1 MDTLIEQFWG
11 AGLIQFGRFEDV
23 PFKIQFELLPSYP
36 DIWSNLLDRLI
47 KLVDIT
53 RYERLLA
60 PADSLPLGTLLSY
73 SANIPL
79 VYSKGTGRDGV
90 YDLLGAY
97 DVGHPAL
104 FVSNVWAGTEKT
116 YPALIQKAGRVGLEL
131 DKALVIM
138 TYGDNHPSDTPIQ
151 SLFRFEDVVKT
162 LHDAHKLPIG
172 QMNAV
177 LEWIARYPKI

>member
-1 MDTLIEQFWG
+1 MDTLIEQFWR

-36 DIWSNLLDRLI
+36 DIWSNLLDRLM
-47 KLVDIT
+47 KLADIT
-53 RYERLLA
+53 QYERLLA
-60 PADSLPLGTLLSY
+60 PADSLPLGTVLSY
-73 SANIPL
+73 STNIPL
-79 VYSKGTGRDGV
+79 VYSKGTVREGV

-104 FVSNVWAGTEKT
+104 FVANVWAGGDKT

-138 TYGDNHPSDTPIQ
+138 TYGENHSSNMPIHT
-151 SLFRFEDVVKT
+151 LFRFEDVVMM
-162 LHDAHKLPIG
+162 LYFAHKLPMG
-172 QMNAV
+172 QVDAV
-177 LEWIARYPKI
+177 LEWIARPPKI